1 MSRIDTPWSL
11 PDRTVDRADEADH
24 EVRITDFTLLAILPL
39 RTVEAGPYPLNELAT
54 AALVGLCVM
63 RPSRGG
69 ARLPQPVLFIC
80 ATLFVLLLGSGMAN
94 DVDYTRRMGH
104 VAILVG
110 LVWAFGTGRVSLRSA
125 GLGLS
130 LGLGVVSAL
139 AVAKVGG
146 DYYPGRLTG
155 FMGDPNAA
163 AYFLA
168 AMGIPA
174 VFFAD
179 RRTSVRLA
187 LAIPVL
193 GGLVLTYS
201 RTGFLALTF
210 AAIWMLFGRKLG
222 QVAGTVLAI
231 GMVWVVNNIPE
242 SLTTFGPFSDR
253 TGSDQLRDRIIAQER
268 VELATSPWYG
278 NGPGEARVRIRDLEF
293 FFHNSYLATRQE
305 GGWIV
310 LILVLALLAFAFVR
324 LADQARAGDIV
335 AAAAQSGIIA
345 VAVMA
350 VTLGEVL
357 LDTPMAIVA
366 GFALGQ
372 ALRSPPEVSD
382 A

>member
-305 GGWIV
+305 GGWIA

>member
-94 DVDYTRRMGH
+94 DVDYSRRLGH

-168 AMGIPA
+168 VMGIPA

-305 GGWIV
+305 GGWIA